1 MEENNTKIENNASMD
16 NLNKSP
22 MHDIYQNHPKK
33 FKAIIICA
41 ILLLAVLI
49 TLYFLNKK
57 QIPQDVP
64 ITPEQAKELI
74 DSVAKKTD
82 EQGLPPAKKQL
93 DIMKYNSQE

>member
-1 MEENNTKIENNASMD
+1 MEENNTKIENSTSMD

-22 MHDIYQNHPKK
+22 MHGIYQNHPKK

-57 QIPQDVP
+57 QVVKDAPV
-64 ITPEQAKELI
+64 TKEQAQKLI
-74 DSVAKKTD
+74 DDVDQKTKD
-82 EQGLPPAKKQL
+82 QGVPPAKKQI
-93 DIMKYNSQE
+93 DIMNYNSQE